1 MPYELSGGEQQRVA
15 IARAI
20 LNKPKLILADE
31 PTGNPDPETSTH
43 IINLLF
49 ANINESGAMLEAIT
63 WINLIPQIIFS
74 GTELVLTV
82 RLLRSANFAKIR
94 AIWDEKWG
102 Q

>member
-1 MPYELSGGEQQRVA
+1 
-15 IARAI
+15 
-20 LNKPKLILADE
+20 
-31 PTGNPDPETSTH
+31 
-43 IINLLF
+43 
-49 ANINESGAMLEAIT
+49 MLEAIT